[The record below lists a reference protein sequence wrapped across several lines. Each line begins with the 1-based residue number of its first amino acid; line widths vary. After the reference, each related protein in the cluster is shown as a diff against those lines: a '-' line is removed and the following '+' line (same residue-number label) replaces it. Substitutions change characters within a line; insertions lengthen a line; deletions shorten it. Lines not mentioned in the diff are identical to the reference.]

1 MNLIRL
7 QSKGLSKKTWV
18 SYKAKKY
25 NAFTKSFFRLQVF
38 LSIQAISTSFLKMWD
53 FFRPPFMVYNSIF
66 LILQLKIRLNNEYH
80 RFLPNT
86 VYINTE

>member
-25 NAFTKSFFRLQVF
+25 NAFTKSFVRLQVF
-38 LSIQAISTSFLKMWD
+38 FKYSSNLYIVFKNVGLFLDHLLWSITLYFL
-53 FFRPPFMVYNSIF
+53 FHS
-66 LILQLKIRLNNEYH
+66 
-80 RFLPNT
+80 
-86 VYINTE
+86 